1 MSYPTRVLA
10 TDRTMWVKTL
20 NIAIKVALVLTFAV
34 AVVFEPSGVEGKGM
48 EFRAPAFLG
57 SAVLVPVIAI
67 ARKWD
72 PFPHTADA
80 LLAAPF
86 FLDTFANTA
95 GFYERFNATDDV
107 LHLVNWILLVGAF
120 HAFRFRNVHH
130 RNDALLLGYGI
141 GGLAIIW
148 WEAFEWLLST
158 DGPLTGNLELGY
170 TDTVGDLI
178 LSSSGG
184 LVGSIIA
191 IVVLGPRRDAS
202 EAIATGSGRGPGP
215 AGRSRLE
222 VLAEEVEGSGPG
234 LRG

>member
-1 MSYPTRVLA
+1 MNYPTRVLA
-10 TDRTMWVKTL
+10 YDRAAWVRIANITIKLALVTAFA
-20 NIAIKVALVLTFAV
+20 IAII
-34 AVVFEPSGVEGKGM
+34 FEPSGAQGKGM
-48 EFRAPAFLG
+48 EYRAPAFLG
-57 SAVLVPVIAI
+57 SAIFVPLIAVK
-67 ARKWD
+67 RRWD

-86 FLDTFANTA
+86 LLDTMANTA

-107 LHLVNWILLVGAF
+107 LHLANWILLVAAF

-130 RNDALLLGYGI
+130 RRDALLLGYGI

-158 DGPLTGNLELGY
+158 EGPLTGGKGLELGY

-184 LVGSIIA
+184 MVGSILA
-191 IVVLGPRRDAS
+191 IYLLGPLPQG
-202 EAIATGSGRGPGP
+202 EQLTGLSMAPPAVSSKGR
-215 AGRSRLE
+215 
-222 VLAEEVEGSGPG
+222 
-234 LRG
+234 

>member
-1 MSYPTRVLA
+1 MPYPTRVLA
-10 TDRTMWVKTL
+10 YDRATWVKIA
-20 NIAIKVALVLTFAV
+20 NITIKIALVVTFAV
-34 AVVFEPSGVEGKGM
+34 AIIVEPSGAQGKGM
-48 EFRAPAFLG
+48 EYRAPAFLG

-67 ARKWD
+67 RRNWE
-72 PFPHTADA
+72 PYPHTADA

-107 LHLVNWILLVGAF
+107 LHLVNWILLVAAF

-130 RNDALLLGYGI
+130 RKDALLLGYGV

-158 DGPLTGNLELGY
+158 EGPLAGGGGLALGY

-184 LVGSIIA
+184 LVGSLLA
-191 IVVLGPRRDAS
+191 IQVLGPPHQR
-202 EAIATGSGRGPGP
+202 
-215 AGRSRLE
+215 
-222 VLAEEVEGSGPG
+222 V
-234 LRG
+234 

>member
-1 MSYPTRVLA
+1 MDTPTHVLRY
-10 TDRTMWVKTL
+10 DRASWVKAF
-20 NIAIKVALVLTFAV
+20 NIAVKVGLVVTFAIAIIFV
-34 AVVFEPSGVEGKGM
+34 PPGVVGKGM
-48 EFRAPAFLG
+48 EFRAPGFLG
-57 SAVLVPVIAI
+57 SAILVPIIARV
-67 ARKWD
+67 RKWD

-80 LLAAPF
+80 LLASPF
-86 FLDTFANTA
+86 LLDTVANTA

-130 RNDALLLGYGI
+130 RKDALLLGYGV

-148 WEAFEWLLST
+148 WEGFEWLLST

-184 LVGSIIA
+184 LLGSFIA
-191 IVVLGPRRDAS
+191 IRVLGPKVAS
-202 EAIATGSGRGPGP
+202 GMQTAT
-215 AGRSRLE
+215 AT
-222 VLAEEVEGSGPG
+222 
-234 LRG
+234 

>member
-1 MSYPTRVLA
+1 MQYPTRVLA
-10 TDRTMWVKTL
+10 YDRAKWMMIANITVKAVL
-20 NIAIKVALVLTFAV
+20 IAAFVVAIL
-34 AVVFEPSGVEGKGM
+34 FEPSGAQGKGM
-48 EFRAPAFLG
+48 EYRAPAFLG
-57 SAVLVPVIAI
+57 SAIFVPIIAI
-67 ARKWD
+67 KRNWD

-86 FLDTFANTA
+86 MLDTVANTA

-130 RNDALLLGYGI
+130 RKDALLLGYGI

-158 DGPLTGNLELGY
+158 EGPLTGGNGLALGY

-184 LVGSIIA
+184 LLGSILA
-191 IVVLGPRRDAS
+191 IRLLGPAAAVTSRDAAAIRS
-202 EAIATGSGRGPGP
+202 ELPN
-215 AGRSRLE
+215 
-222 VLAEEVEGSGPG
+222 
-234 LRG
+234 

>member
-1 MSYPTRVLA
+1 MSYPTQVLGY
-10 TDRTMWVKTL
+10 DRASWVKFL
-20 NIAIKVALVLTFAV
+20 NIAIKIALISTFAV
-34 AVVFEPSGVEGKGM
+34 AIIFDPPGVQGKGM

-57 SAVLVPVIAI
+57 SAILVPVIAI
-67 ARKWD
+67 VRKWQ

-86 FLDTFANTA
+86 LLDTFANTA

-107 LHLVNWILLVGAF
+107 LHLANWILLVGAF

-130 RNDALLLGYGI
+130 RRDALLLGYGV
-141 GGLAIIW
+141 GALAIIW

-170 TDTVGDLI
+170 TDTVGDLV

-184 LVGSIIA
+184 LLGSILA
-191 IVVLGPRRDAS
+191 IYVLGPTAGTEPSAATVS
-202 EAIATGSGRGPGP
+202 E
-215 AGRSRLE
+215 
-222 VLAEEVEGSGPG
+222 
-234 LRG
+234 

>member
-1 MSYPTRVLA
+1 MQYPTRVLA
-10 TDRTMWVKTL
+10 YDRVAAVKAA
-20 NIAIKVALVLTFAV
+20 NIAIKIGLVVAFAV
-34 AVVFEPSGVEGKGM
+34 AIIVEPSGAQGKGM
-48 EFRAPAFLG
+48 EYRAPAFLG
-57 SAVLVPVIAI
+57 SAILVPIVAI
-67 ARKWD
+67 TRRWE

-86 FLDTFANTA
+86 LLDTVANVA

-130 RNDALLLGYGI
+130 RADALLLGYGI

-148 WEAFEWLLST
+148 WEGFEWLVST
-158 DGPLTGNLELGY
+158 EGPLTGGRGLALGY

-184 LVGSIIA
+184 LLGSFIA
-191 IVVLGPRRDAS
+191 IRVLGPVV
-202 EAIATGSGRGPGP
+202 ATTAP
-215 AGRSRLE
+215 APVSSR
-222 VLAEEVEGSGPG
+222 VG
-234 LRG
+234 

>member
-1 MSYPTRVLA
+1 MTYATHVLRL
-10 TDRTMWVKTL
+10 DRQRWVMVA
-20 NIAIKVALVLTFAV
+20 NIAIKIALVTTFAV
-34 AVVFEPSGVEGKGM
+34 AIIFEPSGAQGKGM

-67 ARKWD
+67 VRRWD

-86 FLDTFANTA
+86 LLDTFANTA
-95 GFYERFNATDDV
+95 GLYERFNSTDDV

-120 HAFRFRNVHH
+120 HAFRFRTIHD
-130 RNDALLLGYGI
+130 RRDALILGYGI

-148 WEAFEWLLST
+148 WEGFEWLLST
-158 DGPLTGNLELGY
+158 EGPLTSGGGLELGY

-184 LVGSIIA
+184 LVGSLLA
-191 IVVLGPRRDAS
+191 IWVLGPVMKTAPVDVA
-202 EAIATGSGRGPGP
+202 EATA
-215 AGRSRLE
+215 
-222 VLAEEVEGSGPG
+222 
-234 LRG
+234 

>member
-1 MSYPTRVLA
+1 MSYPTKVLSY
-10 TDRTMWVKTL
+10 DRAAWVRAA
-20 NIAIKVALVLTFAV
+20 NIAIKIALIATFAV
-34 AVVFEPSGVEGKGM
+34 AIIFEPSGVVGKGM

-57 SAVLVPVIAI
+57 SAILVPVIAKV
-67 ARKWD
+67 RGWD
-72 PFPHTADA
+72 PYPHTADA

-130 RNDALLLGYGI
+130 RRDAVLLGYGI

-158 DGPLTGNLELGY
+158 DGPLTGNLVLGY
-170 TDTVGDLI
+170 TDTVGDLV

-184 LVGSIIA
+184 LLGSILA
-191 IVVLGPRRDAS
+191 IFLLGPLRAD
-202 EAIATGSGRGPGP
+202 GPLGANQGP
-215 AGRSRLE
+215 A
-222 VLAEEVEGSGPG
+222 V
-234 LRG
+234 

>member
-1 MSYPTRVLA
+1 MQFPTRVLSY
-10 TDRTMWVKTL
+10 DRMKWVMMA
-20 NIAIKVALVLTFAV
+20 NVAIKVALVAAFAV
-34 AVVFEPSGVEGKGM
+34 AIIFEPSGAQGKGM
-48 EFRAPAFLG
+48 EYRAPAFLG

-67 ARKWD
+67 KRKWV

-86 FLDTFANTA
+86 MLDTIANTG

-130 RNDALLLGYGI
+130 RKDALLLGYGV

-148 WEAFEWLLST
+148 WEGFEWLLST
-158 DGPLTGNLELGY
+158 EGPLTGGKGLALGY

-184 LVGSIIA
+184 LVGSVIA
-191 IVVLGPRRDAS
+191 IYLLGPTSSDA
-202 EAIATGSGRGPGP
+202 
-215 AGRSRLE
+215 
-222 VLAEEVEGSGPG
+222 
-234 LRG
+234 